1 MEAFIFLTVLG
12 MPFLIVVAVILLI
25 SIRQVNQYERG
36 IKFMLGKY
44 ISTKDPGWRIV
55 LPIIQSMTKVDIRT
69 KTVDVPEQEAITKDN
84 IPVGI
89 NAVIYYRVTH
99 AEKAVLEVEN
109 FYYAISQLAQVT
121 MRNAIGKITLD
132 ELLKNREDISQDI
145 QTIVD
150 QATDPWGIRVSN
162 LDLKDV
168 IIPQDLKRTIAK
180 EAEAERER
188 RAVIIKAEG
197 EVMSAENMA
206 KAAKMLAESPGAL
219 HLRTLQSVN
228 DLSSDQSNTT
238 IWMLPVEVLRAME
251 AVKDYMNSKKS

>member
-12 MPFLIVVAVILLI
+12 MPFIIVLVVILLI

-44 ISTKDPGWRIV
+44 IGTKDPGWRIV
-55 LPIIQSMTKVDIRT
+55 LPVIQSMTKVDIRT

-89 NAVIYYRVTH
+89 NAVIYYKVTH
-99 AEKAVLEVEN
+99 AEKAILEVEN

-121 MRNAIGKITLD
+121 MRNAIGQVTLD
-132 ELLKNREDISQDI
+132 ELLKNRESISQDI
-145 QTIVD
+145 QVIVD

-162 LDLKDV
+162 LDLKDI

-197 EVMSAENMA
+197 EVMSAENMT
-206 KAAKMLAESPGAL
+206 KAARMLSEAPGAL

-238 IWMLPVEVLRAME
+238 IWMLPVEVLRALE
-251 AVKDYMNSKKS
+251 SIKELADSKK